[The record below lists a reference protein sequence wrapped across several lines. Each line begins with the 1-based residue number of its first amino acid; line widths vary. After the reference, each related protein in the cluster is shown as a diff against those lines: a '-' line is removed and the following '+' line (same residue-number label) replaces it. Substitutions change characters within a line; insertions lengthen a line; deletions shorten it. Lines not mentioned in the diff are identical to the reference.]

1 MAVDH
6 DRDAQRLAEVVEDDG
21 GCPGIGG
28 PVAGGHGAG
37 LVQQQ
42 AHRHLR
48 RLDGQSVLGEN
59 LPIAAEECVGVQAAP
74 HKEARLFAATLLVT
88 QLPEQALLQ
97 LLGDGQQGAGDGVV
111 LGDHFRR
118 NFRHTVHPDG
128 HPLVDVPVGD
138 ALGLSVQFGQTIL
151 FQLLTDGFLR
161 HGVQEPLHFRL
172 HSVREFRKVVLVD
185 FHTAA
190 QGFRHLVSLHQGHA
204 ALFFWGD
211 LLLSRSG
218 FGGNT
223 CCGELF
229 TTVFIFSRWISI
241 CQGVGLLT
249 LLRLGK
255 RRFVRLI

>member
-6 DRDAQRLAEVVEDDG
+6 DGDAQRLAEIIEDDG
-21 GCPGIGG
+21 GSPGVCG

-59 LPIAAEECVGVQAAP
+59 LPIAAEKCVGVQTAA
-74 HKEARLFAATLLVT
+74 HEQACLFAATLLVP

-111 LGDHFRR
+111 LGCHLRG
-118 NFRHTVHPDG
+118 NFRHAVDTDG
-128 HPLVDVPVGD
+128 HPFVDVPVGD
-138 ALGLSVQFGQTIL
+138 GLGLLVQFRQTVL

-172 HSVREFRKVVLVD
+172 HSVREFRKIVPVD
-185 FHTAA
+185 FYTAA
-190 QGFRHLVSLHQGHA
+190 QGFRHLVSRH
-204 ALFFWGD
+204 
-211 LLLSRSG
+211 
-218 FGGNT
+218 
-223 CCGELF
+223 
-229 TTVFIFSRWISI
+229 
-241 CQGVGLLT
+241 
-249 LLRLGK
+249 
-255 RRFVRLI
+255 